1 MIQNGNNIRLYL
13 DGNIVAKLTSSD
25 VSYEREV
32 LDATDKYS
40 NDWRVIQMGNKSFT
54 MNCEGFVVDPYD
66 KNMITYSENFSNSYW
81 TKTGLTISSTLV
93 ADPFGFI
100 RAQQT
105 VSASTGDTIFA
116 TSLNSEIGKTYT
128 YSVWLRSV
136 TGTLNVTIDLTNG
149 TNTDVESITLT
160 TSWTRYSAT
169 ITATVAAPLVC
180 SIDLAA
186 NGELRVFGAQLEV
199 GSVATFYEPTGL
211 RFIDLFQSIN
221 NGTKITALVTDST
234 TGNVEYEGQVYISNI
249 SQSAPQGQLT
259 TFSCTLEGTSDVTK
273 TTI

>member
-93 ADPFGFI
+93 SDPFGFI

-105 VSASTGDTIFA
+105 SGASIGDTITA
-116 TSLNSEIGKTYT
+116 NTVDSEIGLSYT
-128 YSVWLRSV
+128 FSVWVRS
-136 TGTLNVTIDLTNG
+136 TSGTLNIALGLSNG
-149 TNTDVESITLT
+149 TDSDTESVTAT
-160 TSWTRYSAT
+160 TSWVRRSVS
-169 ITATVAAPLVC
+169 IVSTVADQLSVE
-180 SIDLAA
+180 IDWAA
-186 NGELRVFGAQLEV
+186 TGELQIFGAQLEV
-199 GSVATFYEPTGL
+199 GSVPTFYEPTGS
-211 RFIDLFQSIN
+211 RFSDFFQSIN

-234 TGNVEYEGQVYISNI
+234 TGNVEYEGQVYVSNLT
-249 SQSAPQGQLT
+249 QTAPQGQLV